1 MILKEY
7 KRIEEKLY
15 IGQLDNGLTVKIS
28 PQINAK
34 KKYAYLCI
42 NFGAKNLEY
51 YKNQEKIVLPHGTA
65 HFLEHLMFQMK
76 NKVDAMEIFSKQG
89 ANANAYTSYDST
101 VYYFNT
107 VSNFEKNL
115 NLLLDLVY
123 TLDCLDIDV
132 EEEKGI
138 IEEEL
143 KMSLDNPIDNL
154 INGVV
159 NNLYQDAYV
168 NYEIGGTI
176 ESINKITLEIL
187 KEAFTSFYTP
197 KNMELIIVGNVDKEK
212 VLEIIKNNQAKK
224 SFSKSTITK
233 IIEKY
238 EYASKVNKE
247 NDNKNMEIIMPKVA
261 VSFKLMPDFA
271 NSVDEFIF
279 KKVYS
284 IILSHYFSKISDNW
298 QEMLDLELVS
308 KEFDFNVYSY
318 DDYRF
323 VIFEASSYKPLE
335 FVDYIYKKINEI
347 NINEISEDE
356 FLIYKK
362 ALVGS
367 EIRSLGNVGS
377 IANNLAENCFKET
390 EYFENLEK
398 LEKID
403 LEMIKKA
410 IKSIDKNT
418 FTNYVIYPK

>member
-1 MILKEY
+1 
-7 KRIEEKLY
+7 
-15 IGQLDNGLTVKIS
+15 
-28 PQINAK
+28 
-34 KKYAYLCI
+34 
-42 NFGAKNLEY
+42 
-51 YKNQEKIVLPHGTA
+51 
-65 HFLEHLMFQMK
+65 MK

-89 ANANAYTSYDST
+89 ASANAYTSYDST

-159 NNLYQDAYV
+159 NNLYKDAYI

-197 KNMELIIVGNVDKEK
+197 ENMELIIVGNVDKEK

-238 EYASKVNKE
+238 EYASKVNKK

-284 IILSHYFSKISDNW
+284 IIFLHYFSKISDNW

-308 KEFDFNVYSY
+308 KGFDFNIYSY
-318 DDYRF
+318 DDYKF
-323 VIFEASSYKPLE
+323 VIF
-335 FVDYIYKKINEI
+335 
-347 NINEISEDE
+347 
-356 FLIYKK
+356 
-362 ALVGS
+362 
-367 EIRSLGNVGS
+367 
-377 IANNLAENCFKET
+377 
-390 EYFENLEK
+390 
-398 LEKID
+398 
-403 LEMIKKA
+403 
-410 IKSIDKNT
+410 
-418 FTNYVIYPK
+418 